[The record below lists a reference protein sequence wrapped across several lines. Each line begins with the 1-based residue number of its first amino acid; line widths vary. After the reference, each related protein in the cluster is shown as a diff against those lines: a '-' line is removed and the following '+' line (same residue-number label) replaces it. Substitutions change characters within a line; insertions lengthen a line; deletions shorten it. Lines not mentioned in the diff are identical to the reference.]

1 MRIFTLRW
9 VDALPG
15 WAAPGVLLW
24 CCAVGPVAF
33 AQALRD
39 PTVPPASALSAPA
52 ANASG
57 RAPAPDIGPVA
68 VIVREG
74 RPYLVVGTRLYAAGQ
89 SIGALRVERITETEV
104 WLREGK
110 TLHKKP
116 IFAGIVR
123 SSAVAGRCPRNVWCR
138 RPHVHRP
145 PRGETCTGGP
155 QECRCCPSWRALP
168 AVNDD
173 DEHQSMNQN
182 LPQMSSPVSPSVQS
196 PAGRHGPL
204 ALACLSALVLAGCA
218 VDRPFRTP
226 AVANTVRAQIA

>member
-1 MRIFTLRW
+1 MRVFTLRW
-9 VDALPG
+9 VNALPG

-24 CCAVGPVAF
+24 CCAVAPVAF

-39 PTVPPASALSAPA
+39 PTVPPASALGAPA
-52 ANASG
+52 ADASG

-74 RPYLVVGTRLYAAGQ
+74 RPYLVMGTRLYAAGQ

-123 SSAVAGRCPRNVWCR
+123 SSAGGKPL
-138 RPHVHRP
+138 P
-145 PRGETCTGGP
+145 P
-155 QECRCCPSWRALP
+155 EC
-168 AVNDD
+168 V
-173 DEHQSMNQN
+173 
-182 LPQMSSPVSPSVQS
+182 V
-196 PAGRHGPL
+196 PAGPKPAARGRKP
-204 ALACLSALVLAGCA
+204 APAARKDADA
-218 VDRPFRTP
+218 VPPGEHCRP
-226 AVANTVRAQIA
+226 